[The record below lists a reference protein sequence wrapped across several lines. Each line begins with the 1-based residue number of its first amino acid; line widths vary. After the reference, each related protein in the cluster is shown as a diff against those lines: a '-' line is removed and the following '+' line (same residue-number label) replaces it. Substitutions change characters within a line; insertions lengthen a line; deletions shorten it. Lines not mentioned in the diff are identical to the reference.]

1 MSMNVTRLAV
11 SGIAGRMGQRIAEL
25 ASSTGCRVASA
36 IERLGHADLGRTLA
50 DLRIL
55 APEEPGADLPLVD
68 LTEVRPGDPFG
79 FHPEFVSVNPHQ
91 NVSGIHVRLEPLTF
105 GRGHGEIDPTAVRA
119 ALNGFRE
126 HARGTP

>member
-1 MSMNVTRLAV
+1 MPGSERRQPYLLMNVQPGV
-11 SGIAGRMGQRIAEL
+11 YV
-25 ASSTGCRVASA
+25 VAA
-36 IERLGHADLGRTLA
+36 WQ
-50 DLRIL
+50 
-55 APEEPGADLPLVD
+55 PLVD